1 MAGLFP
7 RALNASIF
15 SFGCLTVTFFAVSH
29 PIAHAS
35 KADQRDHGAN
45 LFHSHG
51 CERCHSI
58 TGVGGNRAPDLSSVG
73 TRRNADQIRKQI
85 LNGGN
90 GMPPFKDVLTKG
102 ETRDL
107 VAFLTSCRT
116 TSPPGCR
123 QWPAAKP
130 SQVQSPQ

>member
-1 MAGLFP
+1 MT
-7 RALNASIF
+7 SF
-15 SFGCLTVTFFAVSH
+15 SRRVLSACILYFGCLIAGLVAATH
-29 PIAHAS
+29 PAAYAS
-35 KADQRDHGAN
+35 KQEERDHGAL

-58 TGVGGNRAPDLSSVG
+58 TGVGGSRAPDLSSVG

-90 GMPPFKDVLTKG
+90 GMPPFKDIFTKG
-102 ETRDL
+102 EVRDL
-107 VAFLTSCRT
+107 VAFLTSCQT

-123 QWPAAKP
+123 QWPA
-130 SQVQSPQ
+130 VQSNQTQ